1 MRPTRASAW
10 VAARSVFVAVDTIGP
25 GYRRSCAVASPH
37 GREHAHHL
45 QEGRWRAAG
54 CGRSPRRA
62 PTRSSPRSARWH
74 VRQGSVDEVGED
86 GFDDRVPAMGD
97 IGVGGRGSGVGEE
110 RMMPPHR
117 EQRVGV
123 AGVFDAA
130 HDQPGGNRSRGGS
143 KSGVG
148 GFGDLG
154 IFRSTLRCPGRGP
167 LRGTSP
173 GSTPRRRWSRSRT
186 GPRCSCPGPARS
198 TLSRAGTPR

>member
-1 MRPTRASAW
+1 MYGQLRTCGDRWFAEL
-10 VAARSVFVAVDTIGP
+10 FHGAVP
-25 GYRRSCAVASPH
+25 VVPS
-37 GREHAHHL
+37 
-45 QEGRWRAAG
+45 
-54 CGRSPRRA
+54 RRA
-62 PTRSSPRSARWH
+62 TGANMPTTCKKAGGAQQVVGDRRAEHPRGVRPEAPRWH

-86 GFDDRVPAMGD
+86 GFDDRAVD
-97 IGVGGRGSGVGEE
+97 TIGPGYRRSCAVASPE

-123 AGVFDAA
+123 AGVLDAA

-154 IFRSTLRCPGRGP
+154 IFRSPRARTCPP
-167 LRGTSP
+167 P
-173 GSTPRRRWSRSRT
+173 ARRPVARSRLWAIAAQSST